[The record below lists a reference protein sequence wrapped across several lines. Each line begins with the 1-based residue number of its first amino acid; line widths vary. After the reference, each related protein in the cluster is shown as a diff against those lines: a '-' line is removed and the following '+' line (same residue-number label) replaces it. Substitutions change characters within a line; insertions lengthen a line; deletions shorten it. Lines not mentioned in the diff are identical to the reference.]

1 MPVVWSVLGLVIFLA
16 AIRAARSPQA
26 LRVGRWAVGA
36 LFIGAGA
43 GVNAWYLARGDDY
56 GGFAD
61 GSQFAFVREAWRSV
75 VAPDQVFFISLLIAF
90 ELAVGALVL
99 GGDRRS
105 EWGLIAAIG
114 FHVALMTFGWAFAL
128 WSVPMLFAF
137 ALLLRA
143 QRMEDPHP
151 RAHRMRPAR
160 PGQTVRHA

>member
-1 MPVVWSVLGLVIFLA
+1 MPVVWSVLGLVILVA
-16 AIRAARSPQA
+16 AIRSARSPEA

-61 GSQFAFVREAWRSV
+61 GSQFAFVRETWRSV

-99 GGDRRS
+99 AGDRRS
-105 EWGLIAAIG
+105 ELGLAAAIG
-114 FHVALMTFGWAFAL
+114 FHVALMSFGWAFAL
-128 WSVPMLFAF
+128 WSVPMLFAL

-151 RAHRMRPAR
+151 RAHRIRPDR

>member
-1 MPVVWSVLGLVIFLA
+1 MPVVWSVLGLVIFVA

-36 LFIGAGA
+36 LYIGAGA

-61 GSQFAFVREAWRSV
+61 GSQFAFVRETWQSV
-75 VAPDQVFFISLLIAF
+75 VAPEQAFFISLLIAF

-99 GGDRRS
+99 SGDRRA
-105 EWGLIAAIG
+105 ELGLVAAIG
-114 FHVALMTFGWAFAL
+114 FHVALLSFGWAFAL

-151 RAHRMRPAR
+151 RVHRMRPR
-160 PGQTVRHA
+160 HTVRHA

>member
-1 MPVVWSVLGLVIFLA
+1 MPVVWSVLGLVIVVA
-16 AIRAARSPQA
+16 ALRAARSPEA
-26 LRVGRWAVGA
+26 LRVGRWAVGV

-61 GSQFAFVREAWRSV
+61 GSQFAFVRATWQSV
-75 VAPDQVFFISLLIAF
+75 VAPDQLFFISLLIAF

-99 GGDRRS
+99 SGDRRA
-105 EWGLIAAIG
+105 ELGLAAAIG
-114 FHVALMTFGWAFAL
+114 FHVALMFFGWAFAL

-151 RAHRMRPAR
+151 RAHRIR
-160 PGQTVRHA
+160 PGHTVRHA